1 MALKLTKRGISIALG
16 TEKVRGVEC
25 INYIQQGLVA
35 GYRMIDSA
43 QAYQNEEEIGQAV
56 RNSLIPRENIFVI
69 NKISSGFK
77 KNPRSVKEASDSAR
91 ASIDRLGLSYV
102 DLFLIHQP
110 GDSADDTAADSRR
123 VTWQALEDL
132 VEEGSI
138 KSIGVCNYTAEHILE
153 LRQFAKI
160 YPPRVNQLELHP
172 WCQQRKLESFCRD
185 QGIGI
190 QAYSA
195 IARNS
200 HSSHP
205 ELCALATKYNKSTA
219 QVLIRYSLQKAWTPI
234 VKSTS
239 LAHLHAN
246 LQVENFTISRDDMKM
261 LDSWDKK
268 MEGSIRMCLERIQMP
283 KINSPPVP
291 WLINTAEE

>member
-1 MALKLTKRGISIALG
+1 MSIALG
-16 TEKVRGVEC
+16 TEKVSGFEC
-25 INYIQQGLVA
+25 INYVQRGLAA
-35 GYRMIDSA
+35 GYRMIDTA
-43 QAYQNEEEIGQAV
+43 QVYRNEEEIGKAV
-56 RNSLIPRENIFVI
+56 RKSSIPRENIFVI

-77 KNPRSVKEASDSAR
+77 KNPSSPKEASDSAR

-110 GDSADDTAADSRR
+110 GNDEDDTAADARR

-132 VEEGSI
+132 VEEGI
-138 KSIGVCNYTAEHILE
+138 VKSIGVSNYTAEHILE

-185 QGIGI
+185 QGIWI

-200 HSSHP
+200 HSSHA
-205 ELCALATKYNKSTA
+205 ELCALANKYNKSTA
-219 QVLIRYSLQKAWTPI
+219 QILIRYSLQKVWTPI

-246 LQVENFTISRDDMKM
+246 SQVDDFTISKDDMKL

-268 MEGSIRMCLERIQMP
+268 MEGSICMYLKKTLVA
-283 KINSPPVP
+283 KINGPLVP
-291 WLINTAEE
+291 WLINTTEE